1 MNNGQDEPNVFNQE
15 TPATGTQVRSE
26 QPDERKDIDLPGNID
41 MSISWTASEFIA
53 HDKGISWYIYLFI
66 GAILLTGI
74 VYVLTKDVMT
84 ASTIIIAAIAL
95 AIFAAKKPRE
105 QQYKIDRHGLSV
117 GDHLYPFEKFRSF
130 AVIRQGEFSN
140 LQFMPMRRFALGAT
154 AYFNP
159 ADETKIVDLLSSY
172 LPMEDKHQD
181 PLDGLMWR
189 IRF

>member
-1 MNNGQDEPNVFNQE
+1 MNNGQDEPDVLGQE
-15 TPATGTQVRSE
+15 TPATGTSVGPE
-26 QPDERKDIDLPGNID
+26 QLDEQKASNLPGNID

-53 HDKGISWYIYLFI
+53 HEKGASWYIYLFI
-66 GAILLTGI
+66 GAIVLAGI
-74 VYVLTKDVMT
+74 IYVLTKDAIT

-105 QQYKIDRHGLSV
+105 QQYRIDRHGLSV

-130 AVIRQGEFSN
+130 AVMRQGEFSS
-140 LQFMPMRRFALGAT
+140 LQFMPMRRFAVGASV
-154 AYFNP
+154 YFNP

-172 LPMEDKHQD
+172 LPMQEKGQD
-181 PLDGLMWR
+181 PLDGFMWR